1 MNRLSILLLTIFLSA
16 NLMAGDFFPQD
27 YKESPFKEG
36 DLLAS
41 QRDDGKYAVNKVLR
55 IDKVVLK
62 AGDSISFQGQSFTVP
77 VEDFLLI
84 ISTAYGEAEFKSLE
98 EARQAAEK
106 GSWNIRM
113 GHAPNRPPGAA
124 AGQIL
129 IGHAPVLEEEL
140 VGYNQWKE
148 AFDKGEA
155 GVF

>member
-1 MNRLSILLLTIFLSA
+1 MNRVSLFLLTIFLSA
-16 NLMAGDFFPQD
+16 NIMAGDFFPQD
-27 YKESPFKEG
+27 YKEFPFKEG

-62 AGDSISFQGQSFTVP
+62 AGDSISFQGQSFTAP

-98 EARQAAEK
+98 EAKQAAEK

-129 IGHAPVLEEEL
+129 IGHAPVSEEEL

>member
-1 MNRLSILLLTIFLSA
+1 
-16 NLMAGDFFPQD
+16 MAGDFFPQD
-27 YKESPFKEG
+27 YKEFPFKEG

-41 QRDDGKYAVNKVLR
+41 PRDDGKYAVNKILR

-62 AGDSISFQGQSFTVP
+62 AGDSISIQGQRFTAP

-84 ISTAYGEAEFKSLE
+84 ISAAYGHAEFDSLD
-98 EARQAAEK
+98 EAKQAAEK
-106 GSWNIRM
+106 GNWNISV

-129 IGHAPVLEEEL
+129 IGHMPVSEEEL
-140 VGYNQWKE
+140 VGYQQWKE